1 MIAMQ
6 NQALSPMDVLPAAIR
21 LITQELRPWAGPK
34 KQAVYDE
41 IARVLSQA
49 QRQIER
55 RYKRKGTLP
64 AMNMGIT
71 PPSDAESLREW
82 GARLRTRR
90 EAAGLTRDQLAR
102 LAGVADSTIRN
113 LETGRHRPTRQ
124 ILMRLQS
131 VPDLGIPSPGADPS
145 AALAT
150 SPTEDE
156 LPDSFLC
163 NCWFAPEYD
172 SIQMAQDMVQSVNGR
187 GGHVE
192 QTHLY
197 IDPASAAAWCAVTA
211 QEAWQSGPGYSAL
224 SDCVRYIKELVDDSP
239 LDVIGLGPGEA
250 RDEVRLVQNL
260 AQEGLDKIR
269 LFLLDISA
277 PLLTTGYRHAAQVL
291 GDLAGVAVYAIQ
303 GNFHNLPS
311 YTGLFHSTGRR
322 RIVSMFGYTFS
333 NLSHEQ
339 TFLRNT
345 LSVLSEGDFLLLN
358 LPGVFTPS
366 RDPDEILE
374 KDRAFNR
381 RSADGTRAPAPRMAD
396 FLTGVFKRHV
406 RGLRSV
412 RVENHLDFQSCLV
425 PGSYAVDVRAHVRT
439 SRGGEREFSL
449 YYSRRYDPAGL
460 DAFMARNG
468 WEPIR
473 TCRYSVD
480 TYPMLLCL
488 YRKSAGSLASPTPTE

>member
-1 MIAMQ
+1 MQ
-6 NQALSPMDVLPAAIR
+6 NQTLSPMDVLPAAIR

-71 PPSDAESLREW
+71 PPTDAESLREW

-90 EAAGLTRDQLAR
+90 EAGGLTRDQLAR

-131 VPDLGIPSPGADPS
+131 VPDLGIPSPVADPS

-150 SPTEDE
+150 SPGEDDG
-156 LPDSFLC
+156 LDSFSC

-172 SIQMAQDMVQSVNGR
+172 SIQMAQDMVQSLNGR

-211 QEAWQSGPGYSAL
+211 QEAWQGGPGYVAMTE
-224 SDCVRYIKELVDDSP
+224 CVRYIKDLVDGSA
-239 LDVIGLGPGEA
+239 LDIISLGPGEA
-250 RDEVRLVQNL
+250 QDEVRLVQTL
-260 AQEGLDKIR
+260 SQEGLSRIR
-269 LFLLDISA
+269 LFLLDISQ
-277 PLLTTGYRHAAQVL
+277 PLLSNGYRHAAQVL
-291 GDLAGVAVYAIQ
+291 GDLGGVAVYAIQ

-311 YTGLFHSTGRR
+311 YTGLLHSAGRR
-322 RIVSMFGYTFS
+322 RLVSMFGYTFS

-345 LSVLSEGDFLLLN
+345 LSVLSEGDMLLLN
-358 LPGVFTPS
+358 LPAVFTS
-366 RDPDEILE
+366 SSDPQEILE

-381 RSADGTRAPAPRMAD
+381 IAADGTRSPAPRMAE
-396 FLTGVFKRHV
+396 FLTGIFKRHV
-406 RGLRSV
+406 RGLRAV
-412 RVENHLDFQSCLV
+412 RVENHLDFESCHI
-425 PGSYAVDVRAHVRT
+425 PGSYAVDVRARVRLI
-439 SRGGEREFSL
+439 RGGERDFSI
-449 YYSRRYDPAGL
+449 YYSRRYEP
-460 DAFMARNG
+460 DALNAYMTKNG
-468 WEPIR
+468 WQPVR
-473 TCRYSVD
+473 TYRYSVD

-488 YRKSAGSLASPTPTE
+488 YRKGKPGSPTEN